1 VRESNLRSVLLIAY
15 HYPPC
20 AMSSGVQRSL
30 SFSLNLPRHGWR
42 PVVLTVDPG
51 SYERTS
57 PEQLRS
63 IPAELP
69 VTRTFALDA
78 ARHLAIKGRYWSKAA
93 LPDRWRGWWL
103 SAVPRGLRL
112 IREHRID
119 AIWSTYPIATAHS
132 IGATL
137 ARLSGR
143 PWIADFRDPMVET
156 VAETGEVFPKDPAL
170 REARLRIEKQT
181 VERATAL
188 VFCTSS
194 ARHIVQERY
203 ANAGGKTLE
212 VIANGYD
219 EAAFVDAESVPRP
232 ARAQGRRV
240 LLHSGTIYPGPDR
253 DPTALFQA
261 IRRLADAQVL
271 SRENFELRLRH
282 PSNEEYFARLAAEAG
297 VQDFVT
303 ILPPLP
309 YREALAEM
317 MAVEGLLLLQGYPSN
332 PAIPAKLYEYLR
344 ARRPILALAHP
355 AGETAAVLRQMAIR
369 TVADLPDV
377 AGIESVL
384 RQWLT
389 ASAQLEAELPAR
401 DIVATYSRQG
411 QAARLAQLLDGVSA
425 ARA

>member
-1 VRESNLRSVLLIAY
+1 VPESKLRSVLLIAY

-42 PVVLTVDPG
+42 PVVLTVDPA

-57 PEQLRS
+57 PEQLKS

-69 VTRTFALDA
+69 ISRTFALDA
-78 ARHLAIKGRYWSKAA
+78 AKHLAIKGRYWSKAA

-119 AIWSTYPIATAHS
+119 AIWSTYPISTAHS
-132 IGATL
+132 IAGTL

-156 VAETGEVFPKDPAL
+156 VAETGEVFPRDPAL

-181 VERATAL
+181 VDRATAL

-194 ARHIVQERY
+194 ARTIVQERY
-203 ANAGGKTLE
+203 ANARSKTLE

-219 EAAFVDAESVPRP
+219 ETAFVEAEQVARP
-232 ARAQGRRV
+232 ASPQARRV

-253 DPTALFQA
+253 DPTALFRA
-261 IRRLADAQVL
+261 IRRLADVKL
-271 SRENFELRLRH
+271 LTRENFELRLRH

-297 VQDFVT
+297 VQDLVT

-317 MAVEGLLLLQGYPSN
+317 LAVDGLLLLQGYPSN

-344 ARRPILALAHP
+344 ARRPIVALAHP

-377 AGIESVL
+377 DGIEGVL
-384 RQWLT
+384 REWLM
-389 ASAQLEAELPAR
+389 SGAQLESELPSREVVAR
-401 DIVATYSRQG
+401 YSRQG
-411 QAARLAQLLDGVSA
+411 QAERLAQLLDGLSA